1 MKLHSPMLLFVTRP
15 DGTPLW
21 IPETIAKDIGV
32 KQRDRLTQAQMESL
46 GIEKLIESRQK
57 GPQR

>member
-1 MKLHSPMLLFVTRP
+1 MLLFVTRP